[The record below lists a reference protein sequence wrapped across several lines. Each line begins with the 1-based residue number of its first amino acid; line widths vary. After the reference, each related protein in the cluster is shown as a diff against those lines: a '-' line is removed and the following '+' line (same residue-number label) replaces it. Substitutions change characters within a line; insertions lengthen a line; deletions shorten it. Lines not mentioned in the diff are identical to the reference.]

1 MKTKDI
7 IYIIAAIG
15 AVVLFVMD
23 KDLEYV
29 SGAIL
34 IILLIASKFEEKQAE
49 SKASN
54 LKEENKALRVM
65 HKAEFRKN
73 QLNTNTMVT
82 NAHLEILQGQAEWV
96 RNYSGTHPE
105 EAAQVIEQQIANINL
120 LKGSTINPTLTPP
133 PPNP

>member
-34 IILLIASKFEEKQAE
+34 IILLVASKFEEKQAE
-49 SKASN
+49 SKANN
-54 LKEENKALRVM
+54 LKEENHALRAM
-65 HKAEFRKN
+65 HKVEFRKN
-73 QLNTNTMVT
+73 QINKNTM
-82 NAHLEILQGQAEWV
+82 ADEEIQVILDQVQYINNNLSA
-96 RNYSGTHPE
+96 THP
-105 EAAQVIEQQIANINL
+105 AKQVAIETIENL
-120 LKGSTINPTLTPP
+120 KSFIGGGGILNPP
-133 PPNP
+133 PS